1 MVEERIQRR
10 LAAILAA
17 DVAGYSRLMEQ
28 DEVGTLAALKDR
40 RKSVLQPLLAL
51 HHGRI
56 VKQMGDGVLVEFASA
71 VNAVQFAVD
80 LQKGMSVANG
90 DLPDDRRIVLRIGV
104 NLGDVIVE
112 GNDLYGDGVNVAAR
126 LQAMADPGGV
136 LIAGAI
142 YDQIKNNLKLACDDL
157 GTQTVRNLAQP
168 VRIYRIS
175 IEGFAAETAS
185 ATTLPLPSRPSIAIL
200 PFTNMS
206 GDPDQQ
212 YFSDGITEDI
222 ITDLSHFHSLFV
234 IARNSSFQY
243 RDRAIDVKRV
253 GRELGVQYVVEGSVR
268 RAGSRV
274 RINAQLIDAKTGNH
288 LWAQRYDRSME
299 DIFAVQEEV
308 AQSVAA
314 TVSGRVEAAG
324 RDQAFRLSPSALQ
337 AYDLVL
343 RAKALMLT
351 YTRINIEQSRI
362 CAENAVQ
369 LDPGNARAYAHLA
382 WCEWL
387 VFTACWTEDREKA
400 LGKAYELARRAVGLD
415 ESDSFTRWMLGVVHL
430 FRREYDKARLE
441 LEKAIEMNP
450 NDPEAR
456 GIYGLFLSAV
466 GEAERGI
473 EQFDI
478 AKRHNPFDYSW
489 MPWVKGIAYFTAHR
503 YEEAI
508 AVLKEVRDPINEVRG
523 WLVAS
528 YAHAGHLAE
537 AKSMLEEFLR
547 VAEHDMAVFPGRRL
561 SDWESYWH
569 CAIEYRDKEDFDHL
583 FAALRK
589 AGLPD

>member
-1 MVEERIQRR
+1 MERR

-28 DEVGTLAALKDR
+28 DEAGTLAALKDR
-40 RKSVLQPLLAL
+40 RRSILQPLLAT

-56 VKQMGDGVLVEFASA
+56 VKLMGDGVLVEFASA
-71 VNAVQFAVD
+71 VNAVRCAVD
-80 LQKGMSVANG
+80 LQNGMAVANG
-90 DLPDDRRIVLRIGV
+90 DLADDRRIVLRIGV

-112 GNDLYGDGVNVAAR
+112 GDDLYGDGVNVAAR
-126 LQAMADPGGV
+126 LQALADPGSV

-142 YDQIKNNLKLACDDL
+142 YDQIKNNLKLAYDDL
-157 GTQTVRNLAQP
+157 GSQTVKNLTQP
-168 VRIYRIS
+168 IQIYRS
-175 IEGFAAETAS
+175 AIEGVAAEAAS
-185 ATTLPLPSRPSIAIL
+185 TTTLPLPTRPSVAIL

-206 GDPDQQ
+206 GDPEQQ

-222 ITDLSHFHSLFV
+222 ITDLSRFHALFV

-243 RDRAIDVKRV
+243 RDKAIDVKRV

-268 RAGSRV
+268 RVGSRV
-274 RINAQLIDAKTGNH
+274 RITAQLIDAKTGNH
-288 LWAQRYDRSME
+288 LWAQRYDRDME

-324 RDQAFRLSPSALQ
+324 RDQALRLSSSALK

-351 YTRINIEQSRI
+351 YTKANNEQARV
-362 CAENAVQ
+362 CAENAVA
-369 LDPGNARAYAHLA
+369 LDPSNARAYAQLA
-382 WCEWL
+382 WCQWL
-387 VFTACWTEDREKA
+387 NCMACWTEDREEA
-400 LGKAYELARRAVGLD
+400 LAKAYEFAQRAVDLD
-415 ESDSFTRWMLGVVHL
+415 ESDSFTRWQLGLVHL
-430 FRREYDKARLE
+430 FRREYDEARLE

-450 NDPEAR
+450 NDSEAR

-466 GEAERGI
+466 GKADVAI

-478 AKRHNPFDYSW
+478 AKRHNPFDFTW
-489 MPWVKGIAYFTAHR
+489 TPWVKGIAYFTAHR

-508 AVLKEVRDPINEVRG
+508 AVLKEVRDPIINEVRG
-523 WLVAS
+523 WLLAS
-528 YAHAGHLAE
+528 YAHAGLLTE
-537 AKSMLEEFLR
+537 ARAMLEEFLR

-561 SDWESYWH
+561 KNWESYWH
-569 CAIEYRDKEDFDHL
+569 GAMEYRDQKDFDHL

-589 AGLPD
+589 AGFPD